1 MHHVEF
7 FVHVYI
13 DVAVL
18 SFLLLC
24 TPITAQLVSHPSLS
38 SLLPSFT
45 LSSLSFILYFSQPA
59 VSLHLLLLSLSLPP
73 LVCLPSSTDGELHQ
87 RGEELY
93 LRSVRHRHSSIFNQ
107 ECICLKG
114 ARNVCE

>member
-59 VSLHLLLLSLSLPP
+59 VSLHLLLSLSLSPSFGVSSFFHRWGAPSERGGVVSP
-73 LVCLPSSTDGELHQ
+73 LGSPQALLN
-87 RGEELY
+87 
-93 LRSVRHRHSSIFNQ
+93 I
-107 ECICLKG
+107 
-114 ARNVCE
+114 